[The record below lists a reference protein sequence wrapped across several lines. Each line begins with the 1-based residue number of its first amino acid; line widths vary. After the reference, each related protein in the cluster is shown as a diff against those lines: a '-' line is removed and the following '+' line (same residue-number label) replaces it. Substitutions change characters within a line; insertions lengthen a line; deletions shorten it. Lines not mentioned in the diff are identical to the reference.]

1 MERAQKNQK
10 RQDAQRQFGSTAG
23 PSYVGR
29 VGYRG
34 AFHRPRPYRPY
45 SSNPYGEPFLPRFN
59 PSHDYRNG
67 FFSPPRGRSLQH
79 DIVYGEFTPP
89 RPFHGA
95 HRGGRQSSKQ
105 WGRQQDTGNGHTKF
119 NSHKYFKESMLED
132 PWKELIEKK
141 QEQISDESN

>member
-23 PSYVGR
+23 PSFVGR

-34 AFHRPRPYRPY
+34 AFHGPMPRPYRPY
-45 SSNPYGEPFLPRFN
+45 SSNPYGEPFRPSFN

-67 FFSPPRGRSLQH
+67 FFSPSRGRSLQH

-89 RPFHGA
+89 RPFHGT

-105 WGRQQDTGNGHTKF
+105 WGRQQDTGV
-119 NSHKYFKESMLED
+119 
-132 PWKELIEKK
+132 
-141 QEQISDESN
+141 ISNFSTLLKICEVI